1 MRNPLIGLIG
11 ATALA
16 AGLVVAAPT
25 VPLGPV
31 GSLAAPTP
39 AAADGTPA
47 IAFTSQRD
55 GGGLNQIYVMGADG
69 SSPTR
74 LSDGAG
80 HDTEPAWSPDGTRI
94 AFVSSRDGNSE
105 LYVMDAD
112 GSDVT
117 RLTTTTES
125 EGNPDWSPDGTRIV
139 FDRLLAST
147 NYEIFTMDA
156 GGGDETRLTNVSD
169 ATDADPAWS
178 PDGTKIAF
186 QSNRSPHAGDLEIY
200 VMDAD
205 GTDQTRVT
213 SSFDSDT
220 DPAWSP
226 AGNQIVFRSRRTG
239 AHRIYT
245 MGATGTSPDPT
256 AITDGNNDA
265 EPSWAPDDS
274 YIAFRRSDDGDAE
287 IWLVSREG
295 EFTKLTDN
303 TTDDWQ
309 PDWRTATET
318 ELTDVGDVATGAEFS
333 CALLG
338 SGQVRCWGYGA
349 LGQLGNGGT
358 ADSPVPVVV
367 SNAGGTGPLTGAT
380 QLTSGTNHSC
390 VLVSGGQVR
399 CWGDNDQ
406 GQLGDGTTTPRS
418 RPVTVT
424 NDAGTGPLTGVAA
437 VSAGEQHTC
446 ALKSNGQVRCWGD
459 NSTGQLG
466 DGTTTDRLRPV
477 TVSNPNGTGALTDM
491 TQVSAGGF
499 FSCAEKSNS
508 QLRCWGSN
516 FFGQLG
522 DGTTTNRTRPV
533 SVSNTTGANNLQ
545 NVKKVSAGRWHACV
559 VLDNGQARCW
569 GDNEDGQLGDGTTT
583 DRTRPV
589 SVSNATGGNALQNVG
604 RISAGA
610 WHTCARLTSGQARC
624 WGSNTFGA
632 LGDGTT
638 TNRTRPVTVTNSG
651 GTAALT
657 AATVVSAGEYRHSC
671 ALVDGDRAACWG
683 YNSSG
688 QLGDGTTTNRTRP
701 VSVLAG

>member
-1 MRNPLIGLIG
+1 MSRRFSGLAG
-11 ATALA
+11 AAALA
-16 AGLVVAAPT
+16 AALVVAAPPAPST
-25 VPLGPV
+25 PLLARTPSAGATTAPV
-31 GSLAAPTP
+31 
-39 AAADGTPA
+39 

-55 GGGLNQIYVMGADG
+55 GGGLNQIHVMGGDG

-80 HDTEPAWSPDGTRI
+80 QDVDPAWSPDGTKI
-94 AFVSSRDGNSE
+94 AFASGRDGNYE
-105 LYVMDAD
+105 LYVMDVD

-117 RLTTTTES
+117 RLTDTAES
-125 EGNPDWSPDGTRIV
+125 EGNPDWSPDGSRLV
-139 FDRLLAST
+139 FDRLLGGT
-147 NYEIFTMDA
+147 NYEVFTMDA
-156 GGGDETRLTNVSD
+156 AGGNEARLTNVTD

-200 VMDAD
+200 TMAAD
-205 GTDQTRVT
+205 GSGQTRIT
-213 SSFDSDT
+213 SSGDSDT
-220 DPAWSP
+220 DPTWSP
-226 AGNQIVFRSRRTG
+226 GGNQIAFRSRRTG
-239 AHRIYT
+239 DFRIYT
-245 MGATGTSPDPT
+245 MGASGTSPDPT
-256 AITDGNNDA
+256 AITDGTNDA

-274 YIAFRRSDDGDAE
+274 SVAFRRSDDGDAE
-287 IWLVSREG
+287 IWLVSQEG

-303 TTDDWQ
+303 TTTDWQ
-309 PDWRTATET
+309 PDWRPAVDTTLA
-318 ELTDVGDVATGAEFS
+318 DVADVTTGAEFS
-333 CALLG
+333 CARLG
-338 SGQVRCWGYGA
+338 NGQVRCWGYGA
-349 LGQLGNGGT
+349 LHQLGNGGT
-358 ADSPVPVVV
+358 TDSSVPVVV
-367 SNAGGTGPLTGAT
+367 SDPAGSGPLTGVT
-380 QLTSGTNHSC
+380 QLSSGTNHSC
-390 VLVSGGQVR
+390 AVVSGGQVR

-418 RPVTVT
+418 RPVTVS
-424 NDAGTGPLTGVAA
+424 NDAGTGALTGVTA
-437 VSAGEQHTC
+437 VAAGEEHSC

-499 FSCAEKSNS
+499 FACAKKSNN
-508 QLRCWGSN
+508 QVRCWGSN

-522 DGTTTNRTRPV
+522 DGTTTDRTRPV
-533 SVSNTTGANNLQ
+533 SVSNTTGGNALQ
-545 NVKKVSAGRWHACV
+545 NVKKLSTGRWHACA

-583 DRTRPV
+583 NRTRPV
-589 SVSNATGGNALQNVG
+589 SVSNATGGNALQGIG

-624 WGSNTFGA
+624 WGANAFGA

-638 TNRTRPVTVTNSG
+638 TDRTRPVSVSNADGSASLSAVT
-651 GTAALT
+651 T
-657 AATVVSAGEYRHSC
+657 VSASPYRHSC
-671 ALVDGDRAACWG
+671 ALVDGDRVACWG
-683 YNSSG
+683 YNLSG

-701 VSVLAG
+701 VPVLAG